1 MKKLSLMLM
10 TGLAITLTACGGTV
24 VGQPEPEPAEVVED
38 VREDNEKEPETDPV
52 ADVDAPSEESLINDF
67 KEAQDLWF
75 RFEGGMESDYSD
87 TVTGE
92 INGYEMEFYRVTEPG
107 IGTLQELEDYLS
119 ERVDRDYVKDAMSGT
134 EMYMESDGALYAC
147 PAGRGD
153 DLSIGW
159 VELAA
164 ETDGET
170 GKVIVTIHRQDCYMV
185 LGDWYEN
192 GEVDTYEY
200 PFTVVDGHAVFES
213 MEYLCGS
220 CPIESPVEGY
230 DVASLEAALME
241 AAEGTW
247 VSEDGTSRYEILPDG
262 KFTYYIEG
270 EAQYSGSIT
279 PSGADGGSYMMN
291 GEDISGTIFVMDLD
305 QSGTPII
312 LFDDG
317 STVFVKE
324 GMG

>member
-10 TGLAITLTACGGTV
+10 TGLAITLAACGGTV

-67 KEAQDLWF
+67 KDLLF
-75 RFEGGMESDYSD
+75 RFEGGMESDFSD

-119 ERVDRDYVKDAMSGT
+119 ERVDRDYVKDAMNGT

-185 LGDWYEN
+185 LGDWYEKDMMSLHLRPHLWKLQKEP
-192 GEVDTYEY
+192 GY
-200 PFTVVDGHAVFES
+200 PRTVQAGMRSFRTENSHIISKAKHSIQAV
-213 MEYLCGS
+213 
-220 CPIESPVEGY
+220 
-230 DVASLEAALME
+230 SL
-241 AAEGTW
+241 
-247 VSEDGTSRYEILPDG
+247 PQ
-262 KFTYYIEG
+262 
-270 EAQYSGSIT
+270 AQTAVHI
-279 PSGADGGSYMMN
+279 
-291 GEDISGTIFVMDLD
+291 
-305 QSGTPII
+305 
-312 LFDDG
+312 
-317 STVFVKE
+317 
-324 GMG
+324 